1 MAVKNMSNRDVR
13 LSLVKK
19 SHLSRKARAD
29 PDTSEQVT
37 SVAKE
42 FEVDNA
48 KQLTVEKTVRYFV
61 PPENFSRLFS
71 GKNHILLG
79 SRGSGKTT
87 WVRMLAHDHVYLA
100 SKQPGMASKYA
111 RDALNSHFIGIY
123 VPTNIGLIGS
133 LKNKPWQ
140 TEAHA
145 EQFFQWRLN
154 LHSCAALIPIIRS
167 CIDRYISGT
176 YEKTIAE
183 LNICRDLSKFWS
195 RSDDVR
201 DIKTLEALRLLIA
214 TVETKRVDEISRYR
228 ARGLPIEEL
237 NDYFDSELFHPIKY
251 GMQVITFHVG
261 IPKEAVWMLCIDE
274 AEYLTESHHR
284 IINTHMRTASE
295 NLVFKIAT
303 MPFAHHTMATN
314 ADDPVREGHDFDY
327 VYVDQVPIDSRGAGK
342 EDAAFLRFARDVFKR
357 RADSLNSNGAALTMQ
372 QMLGPSPLIDEK
384 TVETRSEISDFM
396 ALLEKYAN
404 EATCLRARRLL
415 SSDPRKFRNEIL
427 RKMHGALILRDAL
440 HHRVGNSKLAVY
452 SGEATIIRCSDGNAR
467 RLMRLLNA
475 LLKKIAQIQQTN
487 EPVTYPLPPTVQNEI
502 IETIARD
509 ALNRVQSEPPH
520 GVLTHKYLLSIGNY
534 MRSAFK
540 VKKLGSDFVSS
551 IIVHRDDGLHIQQF
565 VKQAVQL
572 SLLTPSRDNAHDGPN
587 APCEGV
593 FHLAFIFSPLF
604 GFLPRRNKAQR
615 LPKILTSLPI
625 DDDDEPKQ
633 AVLEI

>member
-1 MAVKNMSNRDVR
+1 MTIKNMSNRDVR

-19 SHLSRKARAD
+19 SHLSTKTRTD

-100 SKQPGMASKYA
+100 SKQSGIANKYA
-111 RDALNSHFIGIY
+111 RDALDNHFIGIY

-167 CIDRYISGT
+167 CIDRYITGA

-357 RADSLNSNGAALTMQ
+357 RADSLNSNGSALTMQ
-372 QMLGPSPLIDEK
+372 QMLGSSPLIDEK
-384 TVETRSEISDFM
+384 TVETRSEINDFM
-396 ALLEKYAN
+396 SLLERYAN
-404 EATCLRARRLL
+404 EATCVRARRLL

-475 LLKKIAQIQQTN
+475 LLKKIAQMQQGN
-487 EPVTYPLPPTVQNEI
+487 ETVTYPLPPAIQNEI

-540 VKKLGSDFVSS
+540 TKKLGSDFVSS

-593 FHLAFIFSPLF
+593 FHLAFIFSSLF

-615 LPKILTSLPI
+615 LPKILMTSPI
-625 DDDDEPKQ
+625 DDDEPKQ

>member
-1 MAVKNMSNRDVR
+1 MVAKNA
-13 LSLVKK
+13 LSKEIISSVAKNN
-19 SHLSRKARAD
+19 SHRGKLIDNIDA
-29 PDTSEQVT
+29 SEKVT

-61 PPENFSRLFS
+61 PPENFARLFS

-100 SKQPGMASKYA
+100 SKQLGIANKFA
-111 RDALNSHFIGIY
+111 RDALDNDFIGIY

-140 TEAHA
+140 SEAHA

-167 CIDRYISGT
+167 CIDCYISDP
-176 YEKTIAE
+176 YERTIAE
-183 LNICRDLSKFWS
+183 LSICKDLSKFWS
-195 RSDDVR
+195 RSDNVR

-228 ARGLPIEEL
+228 ARGLPMDEL

-251 GMQVITFHVG
+251 GIQVITYHVG

-274 AEYLTESHHR
+274 AEYLTEAHHR

-314 ADDPVREGHDFDY
+314 ADDPVREGHNFDY

-357 RADSLNSNGAALTMQ
+357 RANSLSSNGVPLTMQ

-384 TVETRSEISDFM
+384 SVESREDINDFM
-396 ALLEKYAN
+396 LLLEKYSN
-404 EATCLRARRLL
+404 EATCIRARRLL
-415 SSDPRKFRNEIL
+415 SYDPRKFRNEIL

-440 HHRVGNSKLAVY
+440 HQRVGNSKLGVY
-452 SGEATIIRCSDGNAR
+452 SGEATIVRCSDGNAR

-475 LLKKIAQIQQTN
+475 LLKKIVHIQESK
-487 EPVTYPLPPTVQNEI
+487 EPISYPLSPVVQNEI

-520 GVLTHKYLLSIGNY
+520 GVLTHKYLSTVGNY
-534 MRSAFK
+534 MKFAFRS
-540 VKKLGSDFVSS
+540 KKLGTDFVSS
-551 IIVHRDDGLHIQQF
+551 IIVHRDDGLQIQQF

-615 LPKILTSLPI
+615 LPKILNSLSVG
-625 DDDDEPKQ
+625 DDDEPKQ